1 MHHLIILVHLITLV
15 SSQSASSSSSQS
27 AASSSSSDPPVS
39 ELEGVA
45 LYEKL
50 KADFPGLCPNQP
62 DGTPSPKPSCTN
74 LTTQLAEMTDHLL
87 AQNVAAAARGL
98 SDLSSPS
105 RSRSSSTSEARSRSS
120 SRSFQPPPTPP
131 PSSGSDQPPPAPPP
145 SSNSATGEGEKG
157 RDCQDGIFASLLRK
171 IEDLKAKIQGFD
183 FRDHYFAMFVF
194 SSVIMILL
202 LISQTYHCCLGHIKD
217 HRVRVSNREAQRA
230 NNLYHNLQRIH
241 QGRPLLQ
248 VNSGNNAQNQG
259 TGP

>member
-27 AASSSSSDPPVS
+27 AASSSSSDPPVT

-50 KADFPGLCPNQP
+50 KADFPGLCPKLP
-62 DGTPSPKPSCTN
+62 DGTPNPKPSCTN
-74 LTTQLAEMTDHLL
+74 LTTQLAEMTDNLL
-87 AQNVAAAARGL
+87 TQSVAAAARGL

-105 RSRSSSTSEARSRSS
+105 RSRSSSTSESRSS
-120 SRSFQPPPTPP
+120 SSSRS
-131 PSSGSDQPPPAPPP
+131 GQPPPAPPP

-217 HRVRVSNREAQRA
+217 RRVRVSNREAQRA

>member
-1 MHHLIILVHLITLV
+1 MHHLIILVHLITLA
-15 SSQSASSSSSQS
+15 SSQSASSSSQS
-27 AASSSSSDPPVS
+27 SSSSSSSDPPVS

-50 KADFPGLCPNQP
+50 KADFPGLCPKLP
-62 DGTPSPKPSCTN
+62 DGTPNPKPSCTN
-74 LTTQLAEMTDHLL
+74 LTTQLAEMTDQLL

-105 RSRSSSTSEARSRSS
+105 RSRSSSTSESRSS
-120 SRSFQPPPTPP
+120 SSSRS
-131 PSSGSDQPPPAPPP
+131 GQPPPAPPP

-157 RDCQDGIFASLLRK
+157 KDCQDGVFASLLSK
-171 IEDLKAKIQGFD
+171 LEDLKAKIQGFD

>member
-27 AASSSSSDPPVS
+27 ASSSSSSDPPVS

-74 LTTQLAEMTDHLL
+74 LTTQLAEMTDNLL
-87 AQNVAAAARGL
+87 TQSVEAAARGL
-98 SDLSSPS
+98 SDLSNPS
-105 RSRSSSTSEARSRSS
+105 RSRGSSTSESRSS
-120 SRSFQPPPTPP
+120 SSSRS
-131 PSSGSDQPPPAPPP
+131 GQPPPAPPP
-145 SSNSATGEGEKG
+145 SSNSATGEAEKG
-157 RDCQDGIFASLLRK
+157 KDCQDGAFASLLSK
-171 IEDLKAKIQGFD
+171 LEDLKAKIQGFD

-217 HRVRVSNREAQRA
+217 RRVRVSNREAQRA

>member
-15 SSQSASSSSSQS
+15 SAQSASSSSSQS
-27 AASSSSSDPPVS
+27 ASSSSSSDPPVS
-39 ELEGVA
+39 ELTGVA

-74 LTTQLAEMTDHLL
+74 LTTQLAEMTDNLL
-87 AQNVAAAARGL
+87 TQSVVAAARGL
-98 SDLSSPS
+98 SDLSKPS
-105 RSRSSSTSEARSRSS
+105 RSRSSSTSESRSS
-120 SRSFQPPPTPP
+120 S
-131 PSSGSDQPPPAPPP
+131 SSRAGQPPPAPPP

-157 RDCQDGIFASLLRK
+157 KDCQDGILASLLSK
-171 IEDLKAKIQGFD
+171 LEDLKAKIQGFD

-217 HRVRVSNREAQRA
+217 RRVRVSNREAQRA

>member
-1 MHHLIILVHLITLV
+1 MHHLIILIHLITLA

-27 AASSSSSDPPVS
+27 SSSSSSSDPPVS
-39 ELEGVA
+39 ELTGVA

-50 KADFPGLCPNQP
+50 KADFPRLCPNQP

-74 LTTQLAEMTDHLL
+74 LTTQLAEMTDNLL
-87 AQNVAAAARGL
+87 TQSVVAAARGL
-98 SDLSSPS
+98 SDLSNPS
-105 RSRSSSTSEARSRSS
+105 RSRSSSTSESRSS
-120 SRSFQPPPTPP
+120 SSSRS
-131 PSSGSDQPPPAPPP
+131 GQPPPAPPP

-157 RDCQDGIFASLLRK
+157 KDCQDGVFASLLSK
-171 IEDLKAKIQGFD
+171 LEDLKAKIQGFD

>member
-1 MHHLIILVHLITLV
+1 MHHLIILIHLITLA
-15 SSQSASSSSSQS
+15 SSQSASSSSQS
-27 AASSSSSDPPVS
+27 SSSSSSSDPPVS

-74 LTTQLAEMTDHLL
+74 LTAQLAEMTDHLL
-87 AQNVAAAARGL
+87 TQNVAAAARGL

-105 RSRSSSTSEARSRSS
+105 RSRSSSTSESRSRSS
-120 SRSFQPPPTPP
+120 SRS
-131 PSSGSDQPPPAPPP
+131 GQPPPAPPP

-217 HRVRVSNREAQRA
+217 RRVRVSNREAQRA

>member
-1 MHHLIILVHLITLV
+1 MHHLIILIHLITLA
-15 SSQSASSSSSQS
+15 SSQSASSSSQS
-27 AASSSSSDPPVS
+27 SSSSSSSDPPVS
-39 ELEGVA
+39 ELTGLA

-50 KADFPGLCPNQP
+50 KADFPRLCPNQP

-74 LTTQLAEMTDHLL
+74 LTTQLSEMTDLS
-87 AQNVAAAARGL
+87 NPSSSRG
-98 SDLSSPS
+98 SSPS
-105 RSRSSSTSEARSRSS
+105 ESRSSSS
-120 SRSFQPPPTPP
+120 SRS
-131 PSSGSDQPPPAPPP
+131 GQPPPAPPP
-145 SSNSATGEGEKG
+145 SSNSATGEGGEGK
-157 RDCQDGIFASLLRK
+157 DCQDGVFASLLSK
-171 IEDLKAKIQGFD
+171 LEDLKAKIQGFD

>member
-1 MHHLIILVHLITLV
+1 MHHLIILIHLITLA
-15 SSQSASSSSSQS
+15 SSQSASSSSQS
-27 AASSSSSDPPVS
+27 SSSSSSSDPPVS
-39 ELEGVA
+39 ELTGLA

-50 KADFPGLCPNQP
+50 KADFPRLCPNQP

-74 LTTQLAEMTDHLL
+74 LTTQLAEMTDQLL

-105 RSRSSSTSEARSRSS
+105 RSRSSSTSESRSRSS
-120 SRSFQPPPTPP
+120 SRS
-131 PSSGSDQPPPAPPP
+131 GQPPPAPPP

-157 RDCQDGIFASLLRK
+157 KDCQDGVFASLLSK
-171 IEDLKAKIQGFD
+171 LEDLKAKIQGFD

-217 HRVRVSNREAQRA
+217 RRVRVSNREAQRA

>member
-27 AASSSSSDPPVS
+27 ASSSSSSDPPVS
-39 ELEGVA
+39 ELKGVA

-50 KADFPGLCPNQP
+50 KADFPGLCPKLP
-62 DGTPSPKPSCTN
+62 DGTPNPKPSCTN
-74 LTTQLAEMTDHLL
+74 LTTQLAEMTDQLL

-105 RSRSSSTSEARSRSS
+105 RSRSSSTSESRSRSS
-120 SRSFQPPPTPP
+120 SRSF
-131 PSSGSDQPPPAPPP
+131 QPPPAPPP

-157 RDCQDGIFASLLRK
+157 KDCQDGVFASLLSK
-171 IEDLKAKIQGFD
+171 LEDLKTKIQGFD

>member
-1 MHHLIILVHLITLV
+1 MNI
-15 SSQSASSSSSQS
+15 
-27 AASSSSSDPPVS
+27 
-39 ELEGVA
+39 
-45 LYEKL
+45 KL
-50 KADFPGLCPNQP
+50 
-62 DGTPSPKPSCTN
+62 
-74 LTTQLAEMTDHLL
+74 
-87 AQNVAAAARGL
+87 
-98 SDLSSPS
+98 
-105 RSRSSSTSEARSRSS
+105 
-120 SRSFQPPPTPP
+120 
-131 PSSGSDQPPPAPPP
+131 
-145 SSNSATGEGEKG
+145 
-157 RDCQDGIFASLLRK
+157 
-171 IEDLKAKIQGFD
+171 EDLKAKIQGFD

>member
-50 KADFPGLCPNQP
+50 KADFPGLCPKLP
-62 DGTPSPKPSCTN
+62 DGTPNPKPSCTN
-74 LTTQLAEMTDHLL
+74 LTTQLSEMTDNLL
-87 AQNVAAAARGL
+87 TQSVEAAARGL
-98 SDLSSPS
+98 SDLSNPS
-105 RSRSSSTSEARSRSS
+105 RSRSSSTSESRSS
-120 SRSFQPPPTPP
+120 SSSRS
-131 PSSGSDQPPPAPPP
+131 GQPPPAPPP
-145 SSNSATGEGEKG
+145 SSNSATGEAEEGK
-157 RDCQDGIFASLLRK
+157 DCQDGAFASLLNK
-171 IEDLKAKIQGFD
+171 LEDLKTKLQGFD
-183 FRDHYFAMFVF
+183 FKEHYFALFIF
-194 SSVIMILL
+194 TSVIMILL

-217 HRVRVSNREAQRA
+217 RRIRLSNREAQRA